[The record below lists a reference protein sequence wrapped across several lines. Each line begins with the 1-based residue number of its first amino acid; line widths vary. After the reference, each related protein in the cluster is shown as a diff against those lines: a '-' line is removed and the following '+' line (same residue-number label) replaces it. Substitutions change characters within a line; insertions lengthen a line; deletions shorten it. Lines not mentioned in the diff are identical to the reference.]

1 VVSRSFDVTFP
12 VVVFPPVLAFAQEL
26 FGVLLA
32 VIAVFLILLVLVQRG
47 RGGGLAGA
55 LGGMGGSSAFGAKAG
70 DVFTRITIVAAAIWI
85 LLCIMAT
92 RWGGDLGSR
101 VNVNAPANSGSTA
114 GAAATTDDD
123 AASKEPGKADAKG
136 AADAEVEPAEDAKM
150 PATDEA
156 KTDEAKADDGKDAA
170 LAKSPAAAEPPNP
183 GDVPAADAPAADAGS
198 ETEEAESSAK

>member
-101 VNVNAPANSGSTA
+101 VNVNAPTKNDSAA
-114 GAAATTDDD
+114 GAAATTDDEKD
-123 AASKEPGKADAKG
+123 AASKDAGKADAKG
-136 AADAEVEPAEDAKM
+136 AAADAEM

-156 KTDEAKADDGKDAA
+156 KAEAGKDAV
-170 LAKSPAAAEPPNP
+170 LAESPAAAEPPNT
-183 GDVPAADAPAADAGS
+183 GDSTAAEVPEAESAADA
-198 ETEEAESSAK
+198 AESDAK